1 MVEVK
6 VIECCQN
13 GNKFYMS
20 VMKASILRKICYVSR
35 RDEDKEEG
43 YQRNLVFSR
52 AQDIAKYMS
61 QEDTCIPSVIILSA
75 NSLAEFN
82 YNNDTSIV
90 SFSDTQKSFMVLDGQ
105 HRLYGYFIA
114 FDNSGKDFDIP
125 VVMFNNLSIRQE
137 VNLFIDIN
145 TNQKGVPSALLI
157 DIKRLTGRETDLE
170 TLQRYLFDE
179 LDKNSIMAGKF
190 SPVSPKKGYI
200 ARSVFNEATKNMLT
214 VGYFSDQDND
224 IILKGIRN
232 YLEAINKVFEDSKSE
247 NAKLTVANMFK
258 AVFEIF
264 NDVID
269 KSFKD
274 YGDLKISSL
283 INVLEPI
290 SSLQYDTYT
299 GTNKATL
306 SKIVL
311 DMKSV
316 LNGYSKKYQNIDSS
330 TIF

>member
-1 MVEVK
+1 MVNVNTIVCE
-6 VIECCQN
+6 QN
-13 GNKFYMS
+13 GNIFYLA
-20 VMKASILRKICYVSR
+20 VMKASVLRKICYVSR
-35 RDEDKEEG
+35 RDEDEEEG
-43 YQRNLVFSR
+43 YQRNLVTSR

-61 QEDTCIPSVIILSA
+61 QENTCIPSAIILSA
-75 NSLAEFN
+75 NSSSKFTYDEKKS
-82 YNNDTSIV
+82 TV

-105 HRLYGYFIA
+105 HRLFGYFMA
-114 FDNSGKDFDIP
+114 FDNCGRDFDVP
-125 VVMFNNLSIRQE
+125 VVMFNNLTIRQE

-179 LDKNSIMAGKF
+179 LDKNSVMAGKF
-190 SPVSPKKGYI
+190 SPITPKKGYI
-200 ARSVFNEATKNMLT
+200 ARPVFNEATKTMLT
-214 VGYFSDQDND
+214 AGYFADQDNS

-232 YLEAINKVFEDSKSE
+232 YLEAVNKVFEDSKSE
-247 NAKLTVANMFK
+247 NAKLTIANMFK

-264 NDVID
+264 NDVVD

-274 YGDLKISSL
+274 YGDLKINSL

-290 SSLQYDTYT
+290 SSLQYDSYT

-311 DMKSV
+311 DMKSA
-316 LNGYSKKYQNIDSS
+316 LNGYAKKYQDIDSS
-330 TIF
+330 SIF